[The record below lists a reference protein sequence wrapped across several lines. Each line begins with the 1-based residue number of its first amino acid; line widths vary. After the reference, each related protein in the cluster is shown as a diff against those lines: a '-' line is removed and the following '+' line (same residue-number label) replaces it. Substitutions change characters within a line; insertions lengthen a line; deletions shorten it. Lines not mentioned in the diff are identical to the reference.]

1 MRNLLATGEA
11 SGYTFQEAG
20 GSVRN
25 IVASAGLPLSP
36 TRRALDGS
44 AAGPRSGRSM
54 HACRFC
60 GSSHASK
67 TKLFNHLRESYACAA
82 AAIAENPDAATSLC
96 RAMSRATRRQARW
109 SDPRSWLAEA
119 GWSLGQPEAPGR
131 LRAAFQM
138 AGG

>member
-1 MRNLLATGEA
+1 MRPDPPRRQLGARA
-11 SGYTFQEAG
+11 VQ
-20 GSVRN
+20 VRCC
-25 IVASAGLPLSP
+25 LPP
-36 TRRALDGS
+36 GRA
-44 AAGPRSGRSM
+44 M

-60 GSSHASK
+60 GSCHASK

-82 AAIAENPDAATSLC
+82 AAIAENPDAATPLC
-96 RAMSRATRRQARW
+96 RAMSRVGRRQARW